1 MACLY
6 VAMVCGYLDDR
17 SEKPWG
23 QLKKGLLDAAV
34 CLGVAYFV
42 WSALDGEV
50 WLIVCSFCRERIP
63 FILPKQFMGMEAK
76 LVLTNYPA
84 LRQQG
89 KTYTLPKPGFR
100 IFPYE
105 AAVLR
110 MS

>member
-1 MACLY
+1 VKLRGSSPALIY
-6 VAMVCGYLDDR
+6 GGYKEYYRKDPNIFVYTR
-17 SEKPWG
+17 S
-23 QLKKGLLDAAV
+23 
-34 CLGVAYFV
+34 
-42 WSALDGEV
+42 LDGEV

-63 FILPKQFMGMEAK
+63 IILPKQFMGMEAK